1 MSQRKKRARDL
12 RDFWPWYER
21 NTMISEGHAEPPPF
35 SLGDLRKERPSSF
48 RGAALL
54 RTALLF
60 IALFVAI
67 LLLRALFFA

>member
-1 MSQRKKRARDL
+1 MNERKRRARDL

-35 SLGDLRKERPSSF
+35 SLGDLPRKRPPSF

-54 RTALLF
+54 RAALLF
-60 IALFVAI
+60 IALSVAI